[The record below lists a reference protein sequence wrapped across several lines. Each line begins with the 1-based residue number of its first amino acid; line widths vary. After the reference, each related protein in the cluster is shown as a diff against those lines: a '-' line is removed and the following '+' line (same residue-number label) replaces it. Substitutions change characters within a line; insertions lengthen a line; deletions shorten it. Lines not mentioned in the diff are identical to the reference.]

1 MFIQITNY
9 TMKINSKYM
18 FNNLDEP
25 YVDENYKVK
34 IFIIKM
40 CSQRGQRGDVDSW
53 TAGGGATG
61 VNLARQFLET

>member
-1 MFIQITNY
+1 
-9 TMKINSKYM
+9 MKINSKYM

-40 CSQRGQRGDVDSW
+40 CSQRGQRGDGDSW

-61 VNLARQFLET
+61 PSHA